1 MSFFDALFGRTRL
14 KKPQFDPFFRLG
26 ASLPDLEAKG
36 LQYGGAGAV
45 CCRPS
50 EEQAFS
56 DALRQAEDVTRL
68 YAQEH
73 QLDLTSEDD
82 KEGFRWLS
90 LRGAADDVLTGLH
103 ALGDTLSDQG
113 YGGALLAALFPFEDR
128 GGTTFLVYN
137 YKRGS
142 FYPFRPKG
150 KGDRDEAREMQV
162 GTMLGPLLPMEGELE
177 RWYPLWDNP
186 LAAQG

>member
-26 ASLPDLEAKG
+26 ASLPDFEAKG
-36 LQYGGAGAV
+36 LVFAGAGAV

-50 EEQAFS
+50 EEQAFT
-56 DALRQAEDVTRL
+56 DALKQAEDVTHL
-68 YAQEH
+68 YADEH
-73 QLDLTSEDD
+73 HLALELSDD
-82 KEGFRWLS
+82 RENFHWIL
-90 LRGAADDVLTGLH
+90 LRGGADDVLTGLH

-113 YGGALLAALFPFEDR
+113 YGGALLAALFPFQDR

-137 YKRGS
+137 YKRGR
-142 FYPFRPKG
+142 FYPFHPTSG
-150 KGDRDEAREMQV
+150 KDRDEARELQLQ
-162 GTMLGPLLPMEGELE
+162 TLLTALVPIEPELE

-186 LAAQG
+186 LGP

>member
-26 ASLPDLEAKG
+26 ASLPDLEAKWLAVAG
-36 LQYGGAGAV
+36 SGAV

-56 DALRQAEDVTRL
+56 DALKQAEDVTRL

-73 QLDLTSEDD
+73 KLDLEFSDD
-82 KEGFRWLS
+82 KELFHWIV
-90 LRGAADDVLTGLH
+90 LRGAVDDVLTGLH
-103 ALGDTLSDQG
+103 ALGDTLADQG
-113 YGGALLAALFPFEDR
+113 YGGALLAALFPFHDR
-128 GGTTFLVYN
+128 GARTFLVYN
-137 YKRGS
+137 YKRGR
-142 FYPFRPKG
+142 FYPFHPTARE
-150 KGDRDEAREMQV
+150 DRDEARELQLQTV
-162 GTMLGPLLPMEGELE
+162 LSPLVPMEPELE

-186 LAAQG
+186 LTTD